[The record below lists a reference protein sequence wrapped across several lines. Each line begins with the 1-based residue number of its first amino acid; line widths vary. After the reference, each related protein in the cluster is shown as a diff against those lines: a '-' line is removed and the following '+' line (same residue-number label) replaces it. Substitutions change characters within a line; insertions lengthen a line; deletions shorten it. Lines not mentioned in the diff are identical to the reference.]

1 MSEVRVD
8 FKSDSSQVD
17 KSVSKVKSGIGTIGT
32 AAKGLGAT
40 LKSAFLPLFAIGA
53 ALGGITAV
61 VGGFKDVIDLGGDID
76 DLSVSTG
83 VAADQLIVLGTAFEM
98 AGISGDLVG
107 KAILGLNNKLEAP
120 TPKIIE
126 TLNQLGINLENIQG
140 MSMSEKF
147 STISKSI
154 GRLSNETDRAAA
166 SSVLFGGA
174 LGRGLL
180 PLFAGG
186 GAAIEDATKNVGG
199 LADTLLNYAPAFA
212 KIGDAFDSVIIKSRQ
227 LFAAILGENAD
238 KLVSIADSFMAI
250 DLTKA
255 GQAMGKMLADVVQI
269 GKVIIESFGAGT
281 LGVTF
286 GNALELGWLN
296 FKPILLTGLEMAANI
311 FSTALIEGMTAS
323 FAFLGQ
329 LDIVKNLKVL
339 QTALNVKAKMDAG
352 AKEGTS
358 GLSPEEMA
366 RKAELEKGFKLNL
379 EPILGPK
386 LPTAEE
392 TARAIKRESGPLNV
406 SSVIDTAKG
415 MAAKLSENAAKL
427 KATKGGSLMET
438 LFGSKDFGTTS
449 LQRIGGASGLT
460 GNTLTETRET
470 NNILRRIEQLLGKPT
485 PNTGSSNQYSTFAL

>member
-1 MSEVRVD
+1 
-8 FKSDSSQVD
+8 
-17 KSVSKVKSGIGTIGT
+17 
-32 AAKGLGAT
+32 
-40 LKSAFLPLFAIGA
+40 
-53 ALGGITAV
+53 
-61 VGGFKDVIDLGGDID
+61 
-76 DLSVSTG
+76 
-83 VAADQLIVLGTAFEM
+83 
-98 AGISGDLVG
+98 
-107 KAILGLNNKLEAP
+107 
-120 TPKIIE
+120 
-126 TLNQLGINLENIQG
+126 
-140 MSMSEKF
+140 
-147 STISKSI
+147 
-154 GRLSNETDRAAA
+154 
-166 SSVLFGGA
+166 
-174 LGRGLL
+174 
-180 PLFAGG
+180 
-186 GAAIEDATKNVGG
+186 
-199 LADTLLNYAPAFA
+199 
-212 KIGDAFDSVIIKSRQ
+212 
-227 LFAAILGENAD
+227 
-238 KLVSIADSFMAI
+238 
-250 DLTKA
+250 
-255 GQAMGKMLADVVQI
+255 MLADVVQI

-329 LDIVKNLKVL
+329 LDIVRNLKVL

-392 TARAIKRESGPLNV
+392 TARAIKRESGPLNI

-427 KATKGGSLMET
+427 KATKGGSLMEA
-438 LFGSKDFGTTS
+438 LFGSRGELPTTS

-460 GNTLTETRET
+460 GGSTALQEQKET
-470 NNILRRIEQLLGKPT
+470 NNILRQIKDLLGKEVTFGPPSAAT
-485 PNTGSSNQYSTFAL
+485 TFA